1 MRTVETLLN
10 SKCCLD
16 YHHRKS
22 LKGWIW
28 VVGVVLS
35 LEHPMDVTVREPPLV
50 LIYPLIKDRIE
61 KVSENQE
68 MCLSVRSID
77 RWMDGV
83 TNRQTDRQTDRHTK
97 RWRVRHISR

>member
-1 MRTVETLLN
+1 MRIVETFLN

-16 YHHRKS
+16 YHHWKS

-50 LIYPLIKDRIE
+50 LIYPLI
-61 KVSENQE
+61 
-68 MCLSVRSID
+68 
-77 RWMDGV
+77 
-83 TNRQTDRQTDRHTK
+83 
-97 RWRVRHISR
+97 